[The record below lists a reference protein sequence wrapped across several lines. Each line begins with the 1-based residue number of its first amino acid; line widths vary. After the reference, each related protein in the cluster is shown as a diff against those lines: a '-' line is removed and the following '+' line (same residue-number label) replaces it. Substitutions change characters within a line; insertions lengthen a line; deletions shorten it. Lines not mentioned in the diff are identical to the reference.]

1 MVARTGKWS
10 IFAALQECCLSAVR
24 NDDPYIGKY
33 GMTEIELN
41 KVLEKNSFVKV
52 RDRSSISNVC
62 DEEVKIVARHARE
75 PACCLSRP
83 RTSCAWAVARAS
95 ICRG

>member
-1 MVARTGKWS
+1 M
-10 IFAALQECCLSAVR
+10 R

-52 RDRSSISNVC
+52 RDRSSLGNVC
-62 DEEVKIVARHARE
+62 DDEVSS
-75 PACCLSRP
+75 PAY
-83 RTSCAWAVARAS
+83 TRAQALRIS
-95 ICRG
+95 TN

>member
-1 MVARTGKWS
+1 VSQITVPVQGEECPVVARTGKWS

-62 DEEVKIVARHARE
+62 DDEVRVVARR
-75 PACCLSRP
+75 
-83 RTSCAWAVARAS
+83 ARAPA
-95 ICRG
+95 

>member
-1 MVARTGKWS
+1 VVDFRR
-10 IFAALQECCLSAVR
+10 AAGVLPLGGAQTLHLRRLLFELQGSFDFQCLPQVR

-52 RDRSSISNVC
+52 RDRSSVGNVC
-62 DEEVKIVARHARE
+62 DDEVSS
-75 PACCLSRP
+75 PAN
-83 RTSCAWAVARAS
+83 ARAQALA
-95 ICRG
+95 